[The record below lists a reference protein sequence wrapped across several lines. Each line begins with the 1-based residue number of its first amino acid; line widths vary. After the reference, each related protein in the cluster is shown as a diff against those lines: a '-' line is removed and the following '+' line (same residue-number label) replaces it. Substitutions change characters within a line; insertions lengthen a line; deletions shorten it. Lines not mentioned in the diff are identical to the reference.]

1 MYQPLPRFSGNTGA
15 GMNAN
20 NFCHSFCDV
29 VDVCK

>member
-1 MYQPLPRFSGNTGA
+1 LSGNTGA

-20 NFCHSFCDV
+20 TFCHSFCDV